1 MTSDFK
7 TFTDPKHLF
16 NFTGSDEDMA
26 TIDVII
32 RKVGDEYC
40 ALIKNERWPED
51 APEVAKTIRMAKS
64 KTLTGPYTNPGA
76 PITSLSVWH
85 EAPILVPT
93 VDGEGF
99 FLYAE
104 RYPKQY
110 DMFKASSIDG
120 PWTECYFQGPDAR
133 HGCIVR
139 VNEKVYQAILKAYKK

>member
-1 MTSDFK
+1 M
-7 TFTDPKHLF
+7 F

-40 ALIKNERWPED
+40 ALIKDERWPED

-99 FLYAE
+99 FSM
-104 RYPKQY
+104 Q
-110 DMFKASSIDG
+110 S
-120 PWTECYFQGPDAR
+120 
-133 HGCIVR
+133 
-139 VNEKVYQAILKAYKK
+139 AIRSNMTCLKLLR